1 MGKFRRESSLS
12 LDDIESPLTTQQEG
26 LERAMHQRDACIL
39 SAVANALTY
48 ERGYHSPEFQEA
60 VEDWLSLDS
69 QEIRHPDLIQMAA
82 PIIDGI
88 KVQAYES
95 YIAEASDRIEHE
107 GGKNRAFAINMAA
120 WIERQT
126 KKLSKK
132 FPEPISK

>member
-1 MGKFRRESSLS
+1 
-12 LDDIESPLTTQQEG
+12 
-26 LERAMHQRDACIL
+26 MHQRDTCIL

-69 QEIRHPDLIQMAA
+69 QEIRHPDLLAMAE

-107 GGKNRAFAINMAA
+107 GGKNRSFAMAMA
-120 WIERQT
+120 TWIESQT

-132 FPEPISK
+132 YPEPISKYAHSSLSLGFGRSC

>member
-1 MGKFRRESSLS
+1 VE
-12 LDDIESPLTTQQEG
+12 QEG

-48 ERGYHSPEFQEA
+48 ERGYHSAEFQEA

-69 QEIRHPDLIQMAA
+69 QDIRHPNLIQMAA

-88 KVQAYES
+88 RVQAFES
-95 YIAEASDRIEHE
+95 YIAEASDRIDHE
-107 GGKNRAFAINMAA
+107 GGKNRAFALEMAI
-120 WIERQT
+120 WIEKQT